1 VRNNQ
6 DNLVFKADQEAY
18 WNTLI
23 AEGYFLMSFIE
34 GQNALLAYRGDGLAG
49 GSQFQVQSD
58 VIAASA
64 NNRQRFIQ
72 EMVLGGPF
80 PAQR

>member
-1 VRNNQ
+1 M
-6 DNLVFKADQEAY
+6 A
-18 WNTLI
+18 
-23 AEGYFLMSFIE
+23 SFVE

-49 GSQFQVQSD
+49 GSQFQLQSD

-64 NNRQRFIQ
+64 NNRQRYVQ
-72 EMVLGGPF
+72 EMIYGGPF